1 MTGHPLFHEGLT
13 DTLKAGVNLEGNLI
27 KSAQTVGYIPNY
39 CYYDGNNL
47 KEELNLIMINI
58 EGSFK
63 IGGWKK

>member
-1 MTGHPLFHEGLT
+1 M
-13 DTLKAGVNLEGNLI
+13 EGNLL

-47 KEELNLIMINI
+47 KEELNLFMINI
-58 EGSFK
+58 EGFFK

>member
-1 MTGHPLFHEGLT
+1 M
-13 DTLKAGVNLEGNLI
+13 EGNLI